1 MFEIQRK
8 REQERLSMS
17 ELRKK
22 REQHKDS
29 KISDTKSNEKVVTV
43 LFMLFDGQVVR
54 GKCSVDTPL

>member
-1 MFEIQRK
+1 
-8 REQERLSMS
+8 MS